1 MLFAILVVFIFCVGP
16 FQVTKLFEFF
26 RDDTLESVSYF
37 SIWVIIF
44 IFKKKKI
51 ANIDLVTSSFLIYI
65 SSVFYHS
72 NLPYYI

>member
-44 IFKKKKI
+44 IFKKKKLQI
-51 ANIDLVTSSFLIYI
+51 
-65 SSVFYHS
+65 
-72 NLPYYI
+72 